1 MRSTI
6 NLVSGAPA
14 QCHTQARSTRQRLV
28 QTLRAFGLSLGM
40 VSLAGVS
47 FGASLRLSP
56 LGLDI
61 SAKNRA
67 AALTLANTA
76 DEPLT
81 VQLRVFKWMQSE
93 GEDQLEP
100 ATDIVASPPAVTIPA
115 GASYT
120 LRIARPAASAVG
132 SELAYRLLIDEL
144 PKPFDPSSSDQG
156 VRMVLRT
163 SIPVFVADTAAT
175 AHLAWT
181 VWQDPSGIHAQVM
194 NSGARHAKIAAL
206 TLTGADGAPIVF
218 GAGLNG
224 YVLAGSAR
232 RFDLPGNAPRLV
244 PGASLVLT
252 AKNDALDIRVP
263 VSVASR

>member
-1 MRSTI
+1 MHSTI
-6 NLVSGAPA
+6 DSVSGAA
-14 QCHTQARSTRQRLV
+14 ARRHARAWSAGQRVVQAV
-28 QTLRAFGLSLGM
+28 RAFGLILTV
-40 VSLAGVS
+40 VSLVEVS
-47 FGASLRLSP
+47 SGASLRLSP
-56 LGLDI
+56 LGIDI
-61 SAKNRA
+61 SSKNRA

-81 VQLRVFKWMQSE
+81 VQLRVFKWLQSD
-93 GEDQLEP
+93 GEDRLEP

-120 LRIARPAASAVG
+120 LRVARPAATAVG

-144 PKPFDPSSSDQG
+144 PKPFDPSSTDQG

-163 SIPVFVADTAAT
+163 SIPVFVADSAAT
-175 AHLAWT
+175 PRLAWT

-232 RFDLPGNAPRLV
+232 RFDLPGNVSRLV

-263 VSVASR
+263 VSVVSR